1 MDDFKSGEVYQREED
16 MNILKKFAPVF
27 LSVVAIF
34 ILAAFSG
41 NDDETAWEFDNI
53 KLIKVKTLSGDC
65 VIEKAGDGEVSIN
78 VVKDY
83 KPRGS
88 CRTSVWND
96 GETLEITE
104 EITGTGS
111 GRSTVWT
118 LRVPDDIE
126 VEFHSTSGGV
136 SISGVKGRFSGNTAS
151 GSYELDNCRGEFAFS
166 TASGD
171 FDIRDCSGM
180 FKVASAS
187 GDIDAVGL
195 EIDANST
202 LGSASGSVNVKI
214 GKTPE
219 YDLDV
224 GSASGRAILDYN
236 GNPLA
241 GYFEFEANART
252 GDIESPVDFDDE
264 ETFYKNEQRYVRKWF
279 VAGND
284 RPEITIGTGSGR
296 AILRK

>member
-1 MDDFKSGEVYQREED
+1 MKITRIFTPV
-16 MNILKKFAPVF
+16 ILT
-27 LSVVAIF
+27 VVAIF
-34 ILAAFSG
+34 ILTAFSG

-65 VIEKAGDGEVSIN
+65 VIEKADGGEVSVE
-78 VVKDY
+78 VVNRY
-83 KPRGS
+83 NPRKA
-88 CRTSVWND
+88 CKTSVWND

-118 LRVPDDIE
+118 LKVPDDIE

-136 SISGVKGRFSGNTAS
+136 SISGIRGKFSGSSAS
-151 GSYELDNCRGEFAFS
+151 GSYELNNCRGEFAYS

-171 FDIRDCSGM
+171 FDIRNCSGL
-180 FKVASAS
+180 FKIASAS
-187 GDIDAVGL
+187 GDIEATGL

-202 LGSASGSVNVKI
+202 LGSASGSVNVKL
-214 GKTPE
+214 GKTPK

-224 GSASGRAILDYN
+224 GSASGRAVLDYN
-236 GNPLA
+236 GNPLV

-264 ETFYKNEQRYVRKWF
+264 ETFYKNDQRYVRKWF
-279 VAGND
+279 VEGKD
-284 RPEITIGTGSGR
+284 RPEITIGSGSGR
-296 AILRK
+296 AVLKK